1 MLLFLHVLGAVLF
14 LGNIVTGA
22 FWKVRAHYGKQDL
35 MAIHLTVKNIML
47 ADYVFT
53 VPGIVLL
60 LIPGHLMAAQ
70 LGYSLL
76 TWNWVTASLL
86 LFSLSGLLWLFILL
100 PLQRKMI
107 RFSEDS
113 LKAGRQ
119 TEAYKQV
126 SKKWDV
132 YGTIGT
138 ILPLI
143 SLVLMIWKPGV

>member
-53 VPGIVLL
+53 IPGILLL
-60 LIPGHLMAAQ
+60 LIPGYLMAAN
-70 LGYSLL
+70 LGYSLIA
-76 TWNWVTASLL
+76 WNWVSAALL
-86 LFSLSGLLWLFILL
+86 LFSVSGLLWLFILI

-107 RFSEDS
+107 RYSEES
-113 LKAGRQ
+113 VKADRQ
-119 TEAYKQV
+119 TEAYKRV
-126 SKKWDV
+126 SKKWDIF
-132 YGTIGT
+132 GSIGT

-143 SLVLMIWKPGV
+143 SLILMVWKPGI